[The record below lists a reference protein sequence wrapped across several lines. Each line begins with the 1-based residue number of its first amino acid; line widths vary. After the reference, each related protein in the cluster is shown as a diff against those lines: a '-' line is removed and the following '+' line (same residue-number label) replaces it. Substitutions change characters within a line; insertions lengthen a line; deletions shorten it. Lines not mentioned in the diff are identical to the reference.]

1 MPTCVNPARTTPSIC
16 TQSAAGIV
24 AGTSI
29 QTVLF
34 VGALG
39 SEAGAYT
46 RPVFSSTLAISDT
59 KYILDTP

>member
-46 RPVFSSTLAISDT
+46 RPVFSST
-59 KYILDTP
+59 